1 MVHNPRV
8 LLICNNEGV
17 SAYLM
22 EHLVKEG
29 SNAVFL
35 ESTFQRALQA
45 LRHDSF
51 DVIVLDLSN
60 SQPDGPVGLIKG
72 LKEKD
77 ANLVIIGFLEEPHP
91 ELERELYDGGVY
103 DFIKKPIDVW
113 KLNFLI
119 RKGAELHAILLG
131 QKKLIETLRESN
143 SALEKQITFLSTR
156 IEESTKNLSRLY
168 ENLRSTYMRTIK
180 VLAQTIDARDHY
192 THSHSENVAKYAVA
206 IAEQLGLSTRE
217 IETIREACELH
228 DLGKI
233 GVDDSILS
241 KPSSL
246 TPYEWQQIRKHPVIA
261 TQILEPLTFLSDVIE
276 LVGQHHEHYDGLG
289 YPEGRS
295 GDDIRL
301 GARIIHLAD
310 AYESMRSVRPYR
322 KTPLTKEEAIKE
334 ISKNR
339 GTQFDPVVVEAFLA
353 IVDKF

>member
-1 MVHNPRV
+1 MIYNPQV
-8 LLICNNEGV
+8 LLICNNQVV

-29 SNAVFL
+29 NNAVFL
-35 ESTFQRALQA
+35 ESTLQRALVA
-45 LRHDSF
+45 LRHNPF
-51 DVIVLDLSN
+51 DVVILDLSDAQQN
-60 SQPDGPVGLIKG
+60 HPAALIKN
-72 LKEKD
+72 LKAED
-77 ANLVIIGFLEEPHP
+77 ASSVIIGFLEESRPD
-91 ELERELYDGGVY
+91 LERELSEGGIY
-103 DFIKKPIDVW
+103 DFIKKPIDDW

-119 RKGAELHAILLG
+119 RKGAELHAILLN
-131 QKKLIETLRESN
+131 QKKVIKTLRESN
-143 SALEKQITFLSTR
+143 NALEKQIAFLSNR

-233 GVDDSILS
+233 GVNDSVLS
-241 KPSSL
+241 KPTSL
-246 TPYEWQQIRKHPVIA
+246 DPSEWQQIRKHPVIA

-289 YPEGRS
+289 YPEGRA
-295 GDDIRL
+295 GEDIRL

-322 KTPLTKEEAIKE
+322 KKPFTKEEAVKE

-339 GTQFDPVVVEAFLA
+339 GTQFDPMVVDAFLA
-353 IVDKF
+353 IVDRF